1 MSAAHA
7 QDDHRAGRAAAPEGA
22 REGQDEARDAARDA
36 QASEL
41 TLRAAAAQALVDEL
55 TEANRV
61 LRRALATA
69 EEATRA
75 AEAANQAKGV
85 FLSMMSHEL
94 RTPLDAI
101 QGAAEVLRLGLR
113 GPVTDAQRADLAR
126 IGRASRHL
134 SALVADLLAFARL
147 EAGHVHPQASTA
159 DVGTVVGDLA
169 LLVTAHLAANDV
181 TFAHDAGVPADDAG
195 GPPARVTGDPE
206 KVRQILLTLVA
217 HAITATDPGGR
228 VTLACEAD
236 RAGHL
241 AADAGAD
248 GGAGVVRIRV
258 TDAGRGMAP
267 DRLAAV
273 FDPVVLVD
281 RHRTPDGP
289 PEVGLAISRDLARGM
304 GGDLTA
310 ESTPGAGARS
320 RSRCPGPDRRA
331 RRRPPPPHAALTGPT
346 PPAPRTELC

>member
-1 MSAAHA
+1 VSATRS
-7 QDDHRAGRAAAPEGA
+7 QDDHGAAPAPGPQAA
-22 REGQDEARDAARDA
+22 REAQDGAQDAARHA

-55 TEANRV
+55 AQANRA

-94 RTPLDAI
+94 RLPLDAI
-101 QGAAEVLRLGLR
+101 QGAAELLGLGLR

-134 SALVADLLAFARL
+134 EVLVTDLLAFARL
-147 EAGHVHPQASTA
+147 EAGHDQPQAAPA
-159 DVGTVVGDLA
+159 DVAAVVADLE
-169 LLVTAHLAANDV
+169 LLVTPHLAAKDL
-181 TFAHDAGVPADDAG
+181 TFDHDAGVPRGNAG
-195 GPPARVTGDPE
+195 TGGRPTRVTGDPE
-206 KVRQILLTLVA
+206 RVRQILLTLVA
-217 HAITATDPGGR
+217 HAITATNPGGR

-236 RAGHL
+236 CVGHL
-241 AADAGAD
+241 AADGRAD
-248 GGAGVVRIRV
+248 GAGDVVRIRV
-258 TDAGRGMAP
+258 TDAGRGMVP

-273 FDPVVLVD
+273 FDPLVHMD
-281 RHRTPDGP
+281 RHRTPGGP
-289 PEVGLAISRDLARGM
+289 PDVDLAISRDLARGM

-310 ESTPGAGARS
+310 ESTPGVGS
-320 RSRCPGPDRRA
+320 TFTLTLP
-331 RRRPPPPHAALTGPT
+331 AA
-346 PPAPRTELC
+346 